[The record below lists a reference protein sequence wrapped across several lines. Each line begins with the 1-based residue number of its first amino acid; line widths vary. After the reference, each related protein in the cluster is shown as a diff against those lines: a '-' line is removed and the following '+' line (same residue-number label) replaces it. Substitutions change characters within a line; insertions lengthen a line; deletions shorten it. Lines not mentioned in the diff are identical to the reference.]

1 MNEPSENRDDATLI
15 RSAQAGDRSA
25 FEELVSRYDKNVL
38 RLARGLVRSE
48 SDAWDIYQETFLKA
62 YRSLASF
69 RFECSFYT
77 WIYRIATNAGL
88 DYLRRQGARKEV
100 AAVADDGDGEAVD
113 WLPEVPD
120 VAPAADPER
129 MALNGEVKA
138 RITLALRRLT
148 PRERM
153 VFEMK
158 HYQGMR
164 LRTIGEILETTE
176 ETAKNALFRATQKL
190 RFALADLTRAHGGN
204 AARLRAR
211 GQA

>member
-1 MNEPSENRDDATLI
+1 MNEPSETRDDATLI

-120 VAPAADPER
+120 VAPVADPER

-138 RITLALRRLT
+138 RIALALRRLT